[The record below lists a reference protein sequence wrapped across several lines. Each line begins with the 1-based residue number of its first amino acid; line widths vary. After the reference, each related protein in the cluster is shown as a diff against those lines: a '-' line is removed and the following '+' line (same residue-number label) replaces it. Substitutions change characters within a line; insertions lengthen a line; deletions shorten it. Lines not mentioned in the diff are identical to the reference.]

1 MQHPATDRMRIA
13 EAAHYLGVHPDT
25 LRRWEKAGKVRAY
38 RLPSGERRFERAD
51 LDESVKAA
59 S

>member
-1 MQHPATDRMRIA
+1 MRIA
-13 EAAHYLGVHPDT
+13 EAANYLGVHPDT